1 MTGHSMYQSHI
12 IVMNFIK
19 TKDLDTINFLQ
30 VMDSTADDKFAN
42 IYNVIFLASDIVV
55 KILQWWKN
63 SNLFGLTTMAI
74 KKDSIWISEYMDY
87 VFVFKRRGIVILRC
101 SIYVGNMV
109 IIHRKLCNHSFV
121 FSWHLIK
128 FL

>member
-42 IYNVIFLASDIVV
+42 IYNVIFLASDIV

-63 SNLFGLTTMAI
+63 SNLFGLTTMAV
-74 KKDSIWISEYMDY
+74 KEDSI
-87 VFVFKRRGIVILRC
+87 
-101 SIYVGNMV
+101 
-109 IIHRKLCNHSFV
+109 
-121 FSWHLIK
+121 
-128 FL
+128 